1 MLCPERK
8 EGTNP
13 VRRYRYPAH
22 MRCRANMNRRWHR
35 RTMGDGEYLTHLGF
49 VRFLIGRLQHFA
61 KWSHLILPRAHQFG
75 RHRGEARL
83 LRSGFRGEL
92 QEVAIQ
98 GSSLRDRWNGQQ
110 QVNENER
117 IEGEAT
123 SCPGTLNRG
132 SFNTRFR
139 RPSSAIGRCARNSV
153 IGPPEA
159 TRAEGERMLE
169 V

>member
-1 MLCPERK
+1 
-8 EGTNP
+8 
-13 VRRYRYPAH
+13 
-22 MRCRANMNRRWHR
+22 
-35 RTMGDGEYLTHLGF
+35 MGDGEYLTHLGF

-123 SCPGTLNRG
+123 SCPGTRIEAL
-132 SFNTRFR
+132 STRDFGALR
-139 RPSSAIGRCARNSV
+139 RRLADALGTA
-153 IGPPEA
+153 
-159 TRAEGERMLE
+159 
-169 V
+169 